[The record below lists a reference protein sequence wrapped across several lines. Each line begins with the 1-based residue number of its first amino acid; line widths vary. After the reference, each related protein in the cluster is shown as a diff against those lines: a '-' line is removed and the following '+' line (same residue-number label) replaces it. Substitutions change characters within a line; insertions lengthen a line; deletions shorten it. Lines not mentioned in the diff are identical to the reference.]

1 MYQRLKDLREDKDL
15 TQKEVAE
22 LIGKSRSGYSNYES
36 GACDV
41 PSDVLIFLAEF
52 YGTSIDYMLGE
63 TQQKTR
69 HKIVDCSGN
78 RYKELRKKH
87 QMSQVD
93 LAERIGMS
101 QIGYSKYETGRCGM
115 PTTILIKLARIYN
128 VSIDYLLGLTDVEER
143 YEYKYGTKN

>member
-1 MYQRLKDLREDKDL
+1 
-15 TQKEVAE
+15 
-22 LIGKSRSGYSNYES
+22 
-36 GACDV
+36 
-41 PSDVLIFLAEF
+41 
-52 YGTSIDYMLGE
+52 MLGE

-69 HKIVDCSGN
+69 HKIVDRSGN

>member
-36 GACDV
+36 GACDI
-41 PSDVLIFLAEF
+41 PTDVLIILADF

-63 TQQKTR
+63 THQRSR
-69 HKIVDCSGN
+69 HRFAKHSEN
-78 RYKELRKKH
+78 RYKELRKMK
-87 QMSQVD
+87 QMSQNE
-93 LAERIGMS
+93 LAQRIGMS
-101 QIGYSKYETGRCGM
+101 QIGYSKYETGRCGT

-143 YEYKYGTKN
+143 YK